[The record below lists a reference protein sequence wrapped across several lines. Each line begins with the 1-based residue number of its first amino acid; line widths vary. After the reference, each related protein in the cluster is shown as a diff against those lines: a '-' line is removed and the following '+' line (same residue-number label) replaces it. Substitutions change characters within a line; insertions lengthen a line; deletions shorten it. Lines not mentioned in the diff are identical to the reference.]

1 MMTNAKPRWR
11 AWGGDCAGNTNWG
24 WRIYIPGW
32 QAEVRHLPGGLFK
45 ARVWASGDPVPR
57 MDVTGGNDDV
67 ELRRNVM
74 AWIGGA
80 A

>member
-1 MMTNAKPRWR
+1 MSATTKPRWR
-11 AWGGDCAGNTNWG
+11 AWGGDCAGNSNYG
-24 WRIYIPGW
+24 WRIRIPGW
-32 QAEVRHLPGGLFK
+32 QAEVRHKANGLFA
-45 ARVWASGDPVPR
+45 ARVWANGDPVPR
-57 MDVTGGNDDV
+57 MDVVGGLDDA